1 MKEYVGSESMKQGEM
16 ERGGE
21 ANRSKEL
28 KKKEGIGR
36 GNESKGRR
44 ENSLTNMCD

>member
-1 MKEYVGSESMKQGEM
+1 MGRESMKQGEM

-21 ANRSKEL
+21 TNRSKEQ

-36 GNESKGRR
+36 GSENKGRR